1 MRRSKR
7 KGPTY
12 AVFGLS
18 VPRRAAHWATAVL
31 AVAVAALG
39 VAWVSGDFE
48 DPRATAD
55 ALEGIGVRVIEAS
68 EGVVE
73 GGKSFD
79 VRPWLEEVDGVQSFL
94 NFAGFAKDE
103 LRATIRGLGR
113 FSESRHRRDLEL
125 ALGHYGRFHRHLE
138 ELRGM

>member
-1 MRRSKR
+1 MSRSKI

-12 AVFGLS
+12 TVFGRKVS
-18 VPRRAAHWATAVL
+18 RRAAHWATAGLFVV
-31 AVAVAALG
+31 VATLG
-39 VAWVSGDFE
+39 IAWVSGDFE
-48 DPRATAD
+48 DPTATAD
-55 ALEGIGVRVIEAS
+55 ALEAIGVRVIDAS

-73 GGKSFD
+73 GGAFD
-79 VRPWLEEVDGVQSFL
+79 VRPWLEEVGRVQSFL

-125 ALGHYGRFHRHLE
+125 ALGHYTRFHRHLE